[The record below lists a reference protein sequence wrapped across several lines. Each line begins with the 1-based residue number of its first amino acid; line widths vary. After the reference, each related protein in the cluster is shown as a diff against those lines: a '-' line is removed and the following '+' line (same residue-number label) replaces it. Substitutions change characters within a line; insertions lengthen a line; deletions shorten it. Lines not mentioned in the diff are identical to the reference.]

1 MKEWAERLNKWAPP
15 EGWRRLV
22 TVDAHTAGEPLRV
35 ILAGFPELPGESILD
50 QRRFAKE
57 WHEGLR
63 RALMW
68 EPRGHADMY
77 GCLVVPSTSP
87 RGDIGVLFMHNEG
100 YSTMCGHGII
110 AVTTALLQTGVL
122 PAREPESLVRID
134 TPAGLVE
141 AWAKVREGLVEEVS
155 FINVPSFVGGLD
167 QEIEVPG
174 CGTVKYDL
182 AYGGAFYA
190 YVDAE
195 QFGLKLLPD
204 EADKLIQLG
213 RTIKDTV
220 QVKNPPTHPL
230 DPELAF
236 VYGTIFVGPAHDE
249 DSHSRNVCVFANG
262 EIDRSPTGTGLAGRM
277 AIHYERGELHQ
288 KEEIVVESILGT
300 TFKGRVLGEAPV
312 GDRNAITPEITGR
325 AYVTGRNELLIDPR
339 DPLADGFIFR

>member
-22 TVDAHTAGEPLRV
+22 TVDAHTAGESLRV

-87 RGDIGVLFMHNEG
+87 RGGIGVPFMHHEVC
-100 YSTMCGHGII
+100 STLCGHGII

-182 AYGGAFYA
+182 AYGGAVFVSVEAGKYS
-190 YVDAE
+190 
-195 QFGLKLLPD
+195 LK
-204 EADKLIQLG
+204 IMQ
-213 RTIKDTV
+213 I
-220 QVKNPPTHPL
+220 
-230 DPELAF
+230 
-236 VYGTIFVGPAHDE
+236 
-249 DSHSRNVCVFANG
+249 
-262 EIDRSPTGTGLAGRM
+262 
-277 AIHYERGELHQ
+277 
-288 KEEIVVESILGT
+288 
-300 TFKGRVLGEAPV
+300 
-312 GDRNAITPEITGR
+312 
-325 AYVTGRNELLIDPR
+325 
-339 DPLADGFIFR
+339 